1 MIFSRHSDLP
11 LDKDALSRFLPWLIA
26 FMVFLAILAMAGV
39 LVLNSTAARWDKGI
53 TGTLTVQIVPTDDP
67 SRDDDRLQTVLKI
80 LAQTP
85 EVDRFETLGN
95 DKLLALLEPWLGTG
109 AAAQDLPL
117 PRLID
122 VELKPDA
129 KLNVEALSRRVE
141 ARVPGVSIDDH
152 SLWLQ
157 RLVRLIRTVEGLASM
172 VLVLIAL
179 TTIGTVIFT
188 TRTGLAI
195 HRNAIEVLH
204 FIGAQDSYV
213 AGQFAGRAL
222 MLGLKG
228 GVIGLLL
235 AVPALW
241 GIGVM
246 ARRMESGLLP
256 DITLTP
262 FHLSALAGLPV
273 AVALIAM
280 VTARLTVLKTLS
292 RML

>member
-1 MIFSRHSDLP
+1 MFAHRSDLP

-26 FMVFLAILAMAGV
+26 FMVFLAVLAMAGV
-39 LVLNSTAARWDKGI
+39 LVLNATAARWDKGI
-53 TGTLTVQIVPTDDP
+53 TGTLTVQIVPDDDP
-67 SRDDDRLQTVLKI
+67 SRDDDRLQKVLKI
-80 LAQTP
+80 LAETP
-85 EVDRFETLGN
+85 EVDRFETLGD

-109 AAAQDLPL
+109 AGVQDLPL
-117 PRLID
+117 PRLVD

-129 KLNVEALSRRVE
+129 KLDVEALSRRLE

-152 SLWLQ
+152 SLWLE
-157 RLVRLIRTVEGLASM
+157 RLVRFIRTVEGLASL

-179 TTIGTVIFT
+179 ATVGTVVFT

-222 MLGLKG
+222 TLGLKG
-228 GVIGLLL
+228 GVVGLLL
-235 AVPALW
+235 AAPTLW

-246 ARRMESGLLP
+246 AQQMDSGLLP
-256 DITLTP
+256 DITLSP
-262 FHLSALAGLPV
+262 VHWAALAGLPV

-280 VTARLTVLKTLS
+280 VTARLTVMRTLS

>member
-1 MIFSRHSDLP
+1 MFARRSDLP

-26 FMVFLAILAMAGV
+26 FMVFLAVLAMAGV
-39 LVLNSTAARWDKGI
+39 LVLNATAARWDRGI
-53 TGTLTVQIVPTDDP
+53 TGTLTVQIVPADDP
-67 SRDDDRLQTVLKI
+67 SKDDERLQKVLKI
-80 LAQTP
+80 LAETP
-85 EVDRFETLGN
+85 EVDHFETLGD
-95 DKLLALLEPWLGTG
+95 DKLLTLLEPWLGTG
-109 AAAQDLPL
+109 AGAQDLPL
-117 PRLID
+117 PRLVD

-129 KLNVEALSRRVE
+129 KLDVEALSRRVE

-152 SLWLQ
+152 SLWLE

-172 VLVLIAL
+172 ILVLIAL
-179 TTIGTVIFT
+179 TTVGTVVFT

-213 AGQFAGRAL
+213 ASQFAGRAL
-222 MLGLKG
+222 TLGLKG
-228 GVIGLLL
+228 GVVGLLL
-235 AVPALW
+235 AAPTLW

-246 ARRMESGLLP
+246 ARQMDSGLLP
-256 DITLTP
+256 DITLSP
-262 FHLSALAGLPV
+262 VHWAALAGLPV

-280 VTARLTVLKTLS
+280 MTARLTVLKTLS